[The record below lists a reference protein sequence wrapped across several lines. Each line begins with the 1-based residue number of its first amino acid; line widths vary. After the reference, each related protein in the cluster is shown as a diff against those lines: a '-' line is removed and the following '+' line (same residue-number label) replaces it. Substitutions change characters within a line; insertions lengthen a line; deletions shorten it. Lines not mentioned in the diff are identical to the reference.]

1 MHRRARVW
9 LVVCWFGGV
18 HRMVGE
24 SAHVMTFATVLLA
37 QARAKARVREVTGL
51 RWCLRARV
59 ARPRNT

>member
-1 MHRRARVW
+1 
-9 LVVCWFGGV
+9 
-18 HRMVGE
+18 MVGE